1 MELKVLDSEKKEKKK
16 KGYIGNSSPSVELPK
31 FIFW

>member
-1 MELKVLDSEKKEKKK
+1 LKVLDSKKKKKK